1 MRRSDKGHLTNPCQ
15 STLPCPNPDPN
26 LNRNPNPDPN
36 PNTNPNPNPK
46 CVKTVVLEAL
56 LHLGKGKS
64 RRVTD

>member
-1 MRRSDKGHLTNPCQ
+1 MKFLTHAQSQKRADMRRSDKGHLTNPRQ

-46 CVKTVVLEAL
+46 CVNTVV
-56 LHLGKGKS
+56 
-64 RRVTD
+64 